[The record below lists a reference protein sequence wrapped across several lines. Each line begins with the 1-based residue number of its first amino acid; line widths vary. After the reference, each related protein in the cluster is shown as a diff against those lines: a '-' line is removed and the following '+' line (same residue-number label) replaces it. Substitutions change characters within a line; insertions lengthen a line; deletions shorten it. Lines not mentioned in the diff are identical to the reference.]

1 MNKKLNS
8 LKEDYKLLV
17 NWWQSLNTIY
27 GNSFAEVFK
36 EYVISFVYNSSKIE
50 NTNIFYD
57 DVRKIFSEDS
67 GILYTG
73 DLRTLFEIRNAK
85 VAMEYFFKAFREKMP
100 FDKTFIKELQR
111 RLTLNTY
118 DERRWQRGERP
129 GEYKKGDY
137 VTGRNETGAFAE
149 DVAEEMQ
156 ELLEDLETLP
166 EEPEKIL
173 TAAAF
178 FHAKFENI
186 HPFADG
192 NGRTGRLAMNYLL
205 AIHNHPP
212 LIIHQEDRKAYF
224 EALEAWD
231 IEQNLKP
238 LKTFLLEQ
246 LIKTWEKRI
255 EKLEKMVEH
264 NINANPDLPA
274 NFVQELLFAKDLP
287 DEPFYSEA
295 NLRRLDKAFKDAAKG
310 KFTKHELL
318 DDDK

>member
-1 MNKKLNS
+1 MDN
-8 LKEDYKLLV
+8 LKDKYELLI
-17 NWWQSLNTIY
+17 NWWRSLNITDDAALAEAFNGHIINFAY
-27 GNSFAEVFK
+27 NSGNIENPNVTYHDTREVF
-36 EYVISFVYNSSKIE
+36 EHDGVSS
-50 NTNIFYD
+50 
-57 DVRKIFSEDS
+57 
-67 GILYTG
+67 YTG

-85 VAMEYFFKAFREKMP
+85 VAMEYFFKAFRDNMP
-100 FDKTFIKELQR
+100 LDETFIKELQR

-137 VTGRNETGAFAE
+137 VTGRNETGASAE
-149 DVAEEMQ
+149 DVPDEMQ
-156 ELLEDLETLP
+156 ELLEDLEILP
-166 EEPEKIL
+166 EEPEKVL

-205 AIHNHPP
+205 AINNHPP

-231 IEQNLKP
+231 TEQNLEL

-246 LIKTWEKRI
+246 LIKTWSKRI
-255 EKLEKMVEH
+255 EQLEKLVER
-264 NINANPDLPA
+264 NVAANSDLSKE
-274 NFVQELLFAKDLP
+274 FVQELLFAKDLP
-287 DEPFYSEA
+287 DEPFYCES
-295 NLRRLDKAFKDAAKG
+295 NLRRLDKAFKEAEEG
-310 KFTKHELL
+310 KFKEHDITEL
-318 DDDK
+318 